1 MKTLLRALKNFWFI
15 IAALWVASLIGC
27 LVIAIRLDWS
37 RERLIE
43 RLLIVC
49 AVYVFVI
56 VLRHLRRVHIERN
69 LETLVHREVD
79 RSLSPKSDFRDQ
91 QVLRDRLKHAIT
103 MLRADRSAG
112 GGGSSALFELPWYL
126 VIGQSAAGKTSLLT
140 RSGLSVSSASGQ
152 TADESGTRHCD
163 WYFSSEAVLIDTAGR
178 YLAEDSAASEFTAFL
193 QLLKKQ
199 RKKTAING
207 LVLVV
212 SLPELLAA
220 TSHER
225 AEMAMQLVARIEEY
239 SRSLDAHPPIYMMLS
254 KTDQLPGF
262 NQAFDGLDL
271 NERQQ
276 PLGMTFALSEI
287 RSQGLKTVLEAK
299 FQNLHNGVQSHVD
312 AQVVRLGSDADSAL
326 LNFPNYLAG
335 LSSILVPFLEHFIQP
350 ASHGGPLLLRG
361 LYFTSA
367 LQTSEQLGQVYDDD
381 LAEDFALQPVP
392 LREAVAKTTHVKPMG
407 ERSYFITDT
416 FRQVIFPDRQLI
428 AYQSRDG
435 RETSMTPVLIATAV
449 LAGLG
454 FIGWQALSFQHNREW
469 IAALQEKLTELSDA
483 PDRAQRMAAGEGLE
497 LLRNELAQIEKHR
510 AKGVPLQLSAGLYRG
525 DDIFAAAQT
534 AYLQQLRS
542 QALEPVALK
551 LQMQMRAFNEFTQS
565 VDPQNERPALAG
577 KAGANAGKGQKL
589 IDRGTR
595 ALAAT
600 AGTGTSV
607 STAKPSLSSI
617 PRSVGDV
624 GSRLK
629 GAARS
634 GVTKTRE
641 AALADLRNP
650 ATVNG
655 AAELSATTGGL
666 SLSEEMLGRLDEQQ
680 VASIIES
687 YNSLK
692 LYLAL
697 TQPGT
702 HPDPE
707 FVSAALPV
715 AWSNT
720 ATADSPV
727 SDEVIAD
734 NVPMYV
740 QLLKT
745 GQAPA
750 LPRNDQLVEETRKSL
765 KSFMISSSL
774 VDREYLRLQLEASRQ
789 FPAVGLNELV
799 PLPGRQLLY
808 GSEAVPAIFT
818 RQGWDGFVKPEL
830 IKLMSSN
837 LRNESDWVLDGDG
850 GDSIIQK
857 ANFMREFMARYK
869 RDYTQAWYTLL
880 SSVGV
885 RHFTDMANATQQL
898 SLLSDVQNSPVKIL
912 LSGVNDNTQWDV
924 PAPKVNQQT
933 GTPKPDDFWSKVTGL
948 VSGPQVPTAAMLS
961 PLPAVDDGSLAQR
974 FEPVSRVFAAQNAE
988 GADSTIMDRYLAALR
1003 KLKVRMNNIQRSQDV
1018 GKSSKQLISET
1029 LEGQPSEVTNVRN
1042 YVETTVDT
1050 SQGSLSE
1057 SLQGL
1062 FSLPIQFAWE
1072 TLRDPAGQQ
1081 IAKAWAQ
1088 QIAKP
1093 WEQVMAHRYPI
1104 AAGSRN
1110 EASVKDLQRFVDPE
1124 SGLLPNFKRNEIGN
1138 LSGGEGLGMSS
1149 GAKTAPLVNPN
1160 MVTSI
1165 DKASSL
1171 GQVIASLSDKE
1182 NGFEIMLE
1190 PSAFFTDIIFT
1201 LDGQVQHY
1209 RNGKTSWS
1217 RFSWPGTT
1225 TAPGARLDVVTL
1237 SGERVTV
1244 FDYPGRWGLLRMNDS
1259 ARVDDLDGIQQRFSW
1274 TTPSGQVSL
1283 AVRNYGGVKLTD
1295 LANVK
1300 SLSAL
1305 NTPSKVVAEGPA
1317 K

>member
-1 MKTLLRALKNFWFI
+1 MKTLLRALKSFWFLVI
-15 IAALWVASLIGC
+15 VLWLASL
-27 LVIAIRLDWS
+27 VICWFVAPRLQWS
-37 RERLIE
+37 RDHVLETMAIVSAFY
-43 RLLIVC
+43 LL
-49 AVYVFVI
+49 VI
-56 VLRHLRRVHIERN
+56 VLRQYKRIRTEHN
-69 LETLVHREVD
+69 LENLVQIEVD
-79 RSLSPKSDFRDQ
+79 RSLKSNGEFRDQ
-91 QVLRDRLKHAIT
+91 QVLRDRLKHAIA

-112 GGGSSALFELPWYL
+112 GGGSSALYDLPWYL
-126 VIGQSAAGKTSLLT
+126 VIGMSAAGKTSLLT
-140 RSGLSVSSASGQ
+140 RSGLSASIASSQ
-152 TADESGTRHCD
+152 NDNDSGTQHCD
-163 WYFSSEAVLIDTAGR
+163 WYFSPDAVLIDTAGR
-178 YLAEDSAASEFTAFL
+178 YLRDDQSASEFTAFL

-199 RKKTAING
+199 RKKAAVNG

-220 TSHER
+220 TAHER
-225 AEMAMQLVARIEEY
+225 AQMATQLVSRIVEYARC
-239 SRSLDAHPPIYMMLS
+239 LDANPPIYLMLS

-271 NERQQ
+271 TERQQ
-276 PLGMTFALSEI
+276 PLGMTFGLSEI
-287 RSQGLKTVLEAK
+287 RTHGLRAVLDSK
-299 FQNLHNGVQSHVD
+299 LTNLHNGIQRHVD
-312 AQVVRLGSDADSAL
+312 AQMINLGSDANSAL
-326 LNFPNYLAG
+326 LNFPNYFAE
-335 LSSILVPFLEHFIQP
+335 LSGVLEQFLEHFTQP
-350 ASHGGPLLLRG
+350 ASHGTPLLLRG

-367 LQTSEQLGQVYDDD
+367 LQTDQQLSQVYEDD
-381 LAEDFALQPVP
+381 LAESFALHPAQDS
-392 LREAVAKTTHVKPMG
+392 LAVAEASGKKVG
-407 ERSYFITDT
+407 DRSYFITDT
-416 FRQVIFPDRQLI
+416 FRRVIFPDRELI
-428 AYQSRDG
+428 RYQSRTG
-435 RETSMTPVLIATAV
+435 RDTSLGPAVIA
-449 LAGLG
+449 LAALVGLA
-454 FIGWQALSFQHNREW
+454 FIGWQAMAFQNNRQW
-469 IAALQEKLTELSDA
+469 IAALQQKIDNLDNA

-497 LLRNELAQIEKHR
+497 LLRDELALIEKR
-510 AKGVPLQLSAGLYRG
+510 RVSGVPLQLSAGLYRG
-525 DDIFAAAQT
+525 DDIHAVAQS

-551 LQMQMRAFNEFTQS
+551 LQMQMRAFNEFANAM
-565 VDPQNERPALAG
+565 DPQTPLATGNG
-577 KAGANAGKGQKL
+577 KATEPSAKGQNVIGRAVQNLNANAG
-589 IDRGTR
+589 RPT
-595 ALAAT
+595 
-600 AGTGTSV
+600 
-607 STAKPSLSSI
+607 LSSI
-617 PRSVGDV
+617 PRSAADAGN
-624 GSRLK
+624 RLK
-629 GAARS
+629 GMAKGAAN
-634 GVTKTRE
+634 KTRNS
-641 AALADLRNP
+641 ALADLRNP
-650 ATVNG
+650 ATAND

-692 LYLAL
+692 LYLML
-697 TQPGT
+697 TQPDV

-707 FVSAALPV
+707 FVSVALPV
-715 AWSNT
+715 AWAST
-720 ATADSPV
+720 ATEASPV
-727 SDEVIAD
+727 SDQVIED
-734 NVPMYV
+734 NAPMYV
-740 QLLKT
+740 QLLKN

-750 LPRNDQLVEETRKSL
+750 LPRNEQLVESTRKSL

-774 VDREYLRLQLEASRQ
+774 VDREYLRLQLESSRQ
-789 FPAVGLNELV
+789 FPAINLNDLV

-808 GSEAVPAIFT
+808 GAEAVPAIFT
-818 RQGWDGFVKPEL
+818 RQGWEGFVKPEL
-830 IKLMSSN
+830 IKLVSGN
-837 LRNESDWVLDGDG
+837 LRNESDWVLDGEG
-850 GDSIIQK
+850 GDSIVQK
-857 ANFMREFMARYK
+857 ANFMREFMTRYK
-869 RDYTQAWYTLL
+869 RDYAQVWYTLL
-880 SSVGV
+880 NGVGV
-885 RHFTDMANATQQL
+885 RHFTDMANATEQL
-898 SLLSDVQNSPVKIL
+898 SLLSDVQNSPVKTL
-912 LSGVNDNTQWDV
+912 LSAVNENTQWDL
-924 PAPKVNQQT
+924 PAPREAQQP
-933 GTPKPDDFWSKVTGL
+933 GTQPQDTFWSKVTGL
-948 VSGPQVPTAAMLS
+948 FDSPDKSSAALLS
-961 PLPAVDDGSLAQR
+961 PLPPVDDGSLAKR

-1050 SQGSLSE
+1050 SQGGLSA
-1057 SLQGL
+1057 SLQSL

-1149 GAKTAPLVNPN
+1149 SAKAAPLVNPN
-1160 MVTSI
+1160 MVSSI

-1171 GQVIASLSDKE
+1171 GEVIASLSDKE

-1190 PSAFFTDIIFT
+1190 PSANFTDIIFT
-1201 LDGQVQHY
+1201 LDGQEQHY

-1237 SGERVTV
+1237 TGERITV

-1259 ARVDDLDGIQQRFSW
+1259 ARVVDLDGIQQRFSW
-1274 TTPSGQVSL
+1274 TTATGQVSL

-1300 SLSAL
+1300 TLGAL
-1305 NTPSKVVAEGPA
+1305 NTPVSVADGRT